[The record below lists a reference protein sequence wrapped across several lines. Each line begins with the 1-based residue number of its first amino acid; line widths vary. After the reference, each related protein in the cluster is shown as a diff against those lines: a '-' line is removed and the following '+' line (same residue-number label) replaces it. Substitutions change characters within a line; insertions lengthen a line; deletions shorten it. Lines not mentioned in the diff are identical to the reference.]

1 MKRKKIEIELNLL
14 DRTIGYFS
22 PNTLLKRKKAKIYS
36 NYLSRKYEAGDA
48 GRRTDG
54 WNTTGGNAN
63 AEIAG
68 SKIRVRNRSRD
79 LVRNNP
85 YAARAV
91 QVITNNVIGR
101 GIKTQIKLDTRA
113 EISSK
118 EKKINEIWRAWAD
131 TTACDFDGIHNL
143 AGMQRLLM
151 RSVVESG
158 DVLVRR
164 RRVGRRKVMG
174 ISGREIELPPIQL
187 QILEGDF
194 IALNRINRLLPNGN
208 TLIEGVEVDPAGRK
222 VAFHLFKNH
231 PGNINLNIQNT
242 FNTVRIPAEEILF
255 LYRVD
260 RPGQLVG
267 MPWASPIIL
276 RLRDF
281 DLYEDA
287 QLKRQQCA
295 AMFTAFVH
303 DIEGIDEVEETAEE
317 TEIGEKMEPGLIE
330 ILPPGKDIKLSKP
343 PGADNYQEYTSVVLR
358 SIASGFGITYES
370 LTGDLTNV
378 NFSSA
383 RMGWLEMQ
391 RNFTTWGSNI
401 MINQFMSPTFRWF
414 MGALELIGDGS
425 PKAQAFFTP
434 PKREMIDPVKEIA
447 AMKTAVRSGF
457 KTLSGAITELGE
469 DADTH
474 FAKYA
479 EDNKTLDK
487 HGIILESDAR
497 KRDNA
502 GKIIMDISSE
512 SDNNTDDD
520 KDNDKGND
528 STD

>member
-1 MKRKKIEIELNLL
+1 MKRKKLEINLSLL

-85 YAARAV
+85 YASRAM
-91 QVITNNVIGR
+91 QVVTNNVVGR

-118 EKKINEIWRAWAD
+118 EKKINSIWKAWAE
-131 TTACDFDGIHNL
+131 TPACDFDGIHTL

-158 DVLVRR
+158 DVLVRI
-164 RRVGRRKVMG
+164 RRVGRRKIIDATG
-174 ISGREIELPPIQL
+174 KQINLPPIQL

-222 VAFHLFKNH
+222 VAYHLFKNH

-267 MPWASPIIL
+267 MPWLAPIIL

-303 DIEGIDEVEETAEE
+303 DIEGIDDAEETAEE
-317 TEIGEKMEPGLIE
+317 TEIGEKMEPGIIE
-330 ILPPGKDIKLSKP
+330 ILPPGKDITLSKP
-343 PGADNYQEYTSVVLR
+343 PGADNYKEYTSVVLR
-358 SIASGFGITYES
+358 SIASGIGITYES
-370 LTGDLTNV
+370 LTGDLSDV

-391 RNFTTWGSNI
+391 RNIDTWRSNI
-401 MINQFMSPTFRWF
+401 MINQFLTPVFNWF
-414 MGALELIGDGS
+414 KSSLELIGEGAS
-425 PKAQAFFTP
+425 NARAVHTA
-434 PKREMIDPVKEIA
+434 PKREMIDPTKEIA
-447 AMKTAVRSGF
+447 AMKIAVRSGF
-457 KTLSGAITELGE
+457 KTLSEAARELGH
-469 DADTH
+469 DPDNH
-474 FAKYA
+474 FAEYA

-487 HGIILESDAR
+487 LGLILDSDPR

-502 GKIIMDISSE
+502 GKTNEAD
-512 SDNNTDDD
+512 SDN
-520 KDNDKGND
+520 DNDNDNGND